1 MRNVLIRD
9 IPEEVLDKLKERAK
23 HHNRPLQKELL
34 VILEETT
41 RRPCEDIEQ
50 RAAEIRAALAS
61 KHRSFTDS
69 AELLRE
75 DRDR

>member
-1 MRNVLIRD
+1 MKNVLIRD
-9 IPEEVLDKLKERAK
+9 IPEDVLDKLKQRAK
-23 HHNRPLQKELL
+23 HHNRPLQRELL
-34 VILEETT
+34 VILEETA
-41 RRPCEDIEQ
+41 RKPYENIGQ

-61 KHRSFTDS
+61 KHRTFTDS